1 MIASLEDYVDFLC
14 RHNMS
19 GDQFLFC
26 CLIYEKKFNLIY
38 KVFNERSGFDRDE
51 LNDLEDRG
59 YVINKNKEND
69 TWADMYEVTD
79 KFKEE
84 IYGETHTMWDELIK
98 TYPQFIF
105 IEGKRVPAQSTDLD
119 LLKTTYFQKIGRSVK
134 QHKRIIEL
142 LIYASD
148 HDMISMGI
156 EKWIKGEQW
165 KAIEYVINEKPKAVT
180 RDEREI

>member
-1 MIASLEDYVDFLC
+1 MIADLEDYTNFLC
-14 RHNMS
+14 KHNMS

-38 KVFNERSGFDRDE
+38 KVFNERDGFDRDE

-59 YVINKNKEND
+59 YVMNLNKEKD
-69 TWADMYEVTD
+69 TYADMYAVTD

-84 IYGETHTMWDELIK
+84 IYAEPTIMWKEFID

-105 IEGKRVPAQSTDLD
+105 IDGKRIPAQSTDLD
-119 LLKTTYFQKIGRSVK
+119 LLKTIYFAKISRSVRK
-134 QHKRIIEL
+134 HKEIIQL

-156 EKWIKGEQW
+156 EKWVKGEQW
-165 KAIEYVINEKPKAVT
+165 KAVRIVVSDKPKAE
-180 RDEREI
+180 RNDEREF